1 MAADT
6 KARLSV
12 SMYDAVGGK
21 STFLAHAFIDST
33 LTIATA
39 TAALGTLATNLATVS
54 NGGIKEASLSI
65 IDTAVAA
72 APGTGAN
79 TTLVGN
85 IGYLTAGSPSR
96 FGQSVPSYLESLIS
110 ADGTIDLTAGANA
123 AWVAYM
129 VGAVL
134 GGHFT
139 NNAYVNYASG
149 KNGFRSGRK
158 LRR

>member
-12 SMYDAVGGK
+12 SAYDAVGGK
-21 STFLAHAFIDST
+21 STFLAHAFVDSAQ
-33 LTIATA
+33 TIAQTV
-39 TAALGTLATNLATVS
+39 TALGTLATNLATIS
-54 NGGIKEASLSI
+54 NGGIKEATFTVV
-65 IDTAVAA
+65 DTAVAA
-72 APGTGAN
+72 SPGTGAN

-85 IGYLTAGSPSR
+85 LGYLTAGSPSR
-96 FGQSVPSYLESLIS
+96 FGQSVPSFLESLIS
-110 ADGTIDLTAGANA
+110 VDGTIDMTSGATA
-123 AWVAYM
+123 AWVTYM
-129 VGAVL
+129 LGAVL

-139 NNAYVNYASG
+139 NNAYVNYNAA

>member
-12 SMYDAVGGK
+12 STYDAVGGK
-21 STFLAHAFIDST
+21 STLLLHAFIDSAQT
-33 LTIATA
+33 VANAVTA
-39 TAALGTLATNLATVS
+39 LATLATNYATIG
-54 NGGIKEASLSI
+54 NGGISEATLSI
-65 IDTAVAA
+65 VDTAVAA

-85 IGYLTAGSPSR
+85 LGYLTAGSPSR
-96 FGQSVPSYLESLIS
+96 FGQSVPSFLESLM
-110 ADGTIDLTAGANA
+110 GAVDTWA
-123 AWVAYM
+123 TYM
-129 VGAVL
+129 LGAVL

-139 NNAYVNYASG
+139 NNAYVTYSAR